1 MQAFTVGVFDFD
13 DPISRSLVWPPAQ
26 EWSGGTTLSTLL
38 GGIQAE
44 LLLHPIRK
52 KSLQAGQDQ

>member
-1 MQAFTVGVFDFD
+1 MGVFDFD